1 MGQMWTS
8 AAHKFPIATFCLPI
22 SYSELMIHDALAVV
36 MAIADVLEVPVML
49 YDIFSSKD
57 SPDPARQ
64 LGDSEL
70 VYRISTH
77 FESPI
82 SQELLDYMKDMGRI
96 TSDSTLAYKWAL
108 EQSKPHN

>member
-1 MGQMWTS
+1 
-8 AAHKFPIATFCLPI
+8 
-22 SYSELMIHDALAVV
+22 MIHDALAVV
-36 MAIADVLEVPVML
+36 LAIADVLEVPVTL

-77 FESPI
+77 FESPV
-82 SQELLDYMKDMGRI
+82 SQELLEYMKNMGR
-96 TSDSTLAYKWAL
+96 TESESTLAYKWAL
-108 EQSKPHN
+108 EQSKLRN

>member
-1 MGQMWTS
+1 
-8 AAHKFPIATFCLPI
+8 
-22 SYSELMIHDALAVV
+22 MIHDALAVV

-70 VYRISTH
+70 VYRISAH
-77 FESPI
+77 FESPV
-82 SQELLDYMKDMGRI
+82 SQEFLDYMRNMERT
-96 TSDSTLAYKWAL
+96 TSESALAYKWAL
-108 EQSKPHN
+108 EQDKVH